1 MFRSFTYFYINLVVL
16 VFMDSQVDLGSCKK
30 SKVIPFCSNWC
41 RLTVKEIAAFVQV
54 DLKVGHLDVEL
65 KVLFH

>member
-1 MFRSFTYFYINLVVL
+1 MISYTLVIL
-16 VFMDSQVDLGSCKK
+16 VFMDSQVDLGSCKNPRLFRCAANL
-30 SKVIPFCSNWC
+30 S
-41 RLTVKEIAAFVQV
+41 RLTVKEIPAFVQV

>member
-1 MFRSFTYFYINLVVL
+1 MVL
-16 VFMDSQVDLGSCKK
+16 VFMDGQVDLGSCKK
-30 SKVIPFCSNWC
+30 FKMIFRFVQIWSQ
-41 RLTVKEIAAFVQV
+41 LTVKEIPAFVQV